1 LKYIS
6 EEFMTAIKPVLLPA
20 VDIVQFFKA
29 LSDETRLAIVRLLA
43 LTDLRAGDVVERLQV
58 PANAASYH
66 FKHLRAAGLLRD
78 RRSSLDARDVYYS
91 VDLERLRALF
101 EAAGGA
107 LHPALAPVE
116 DGVERNPMLDR
127 PLRVLFLCT
136 HNSARSQLAEGI
148 MRQLGR
154 DQVEVFSA
162 GGQPSEVHP
171 MTVRMLG
178 DLGIDATAHNAKS
191 IHSFLDRTFD
201 YVITVCDRVK
211 EQCPTFPGDPDEIHW
226 SLPDPVAVE
235 EENQRWEAFGRISH
249 ELETRIHYL
258 LSLPHPATRQRLTI
272 HRRIASSLDRA

>member
-1 LKYIS
+1 
-6 EEFMTAIKPVLLPA
+6 
-20 VDIVQFFKA
+20 
-29 LSDETRLAIVRLLA
+29 LLA

-91 VDLERLRALF
+91 VDLERLRSLY

-107 LHPALAPVE
+107 LHPGLAPGRGE
-116 DGVERNPMLDR
+116 APAGSTLER

-148 MRQLGR
+148 MRQSGG

-162 GGQPSEVHP
+162 GSEPSEVHP
-171 MTVRMLG
+171 MARRMLS
-178 DLGIDATAHNAKS
+178 DLGIDPSSHTSKS
-191 IHSFLDRTFD
+191 MGQFVDQTFD

-211 EQCPTFPGDPDEIHW
+211 EHCPAFSADPEEIHW
-226 SLPDPVAVE
+226 SLPDPAAVE
-235 EENQRWEAFGRISH
+235 DEEQRRHAFGRICY
-249 ELETRIHYL
+249 ELDTRIHYL
-258 LSLPHPATRQRLTI
+258 LSLPHPVTRQRL
-272 HRRIASSLDRA
+272 RISPRTPLPQGGS

>member
-1 LKYIS
+1 
-6 EEFMTAIKPVLLPA
+6 MAAIEQVALPVP
-20 VDIVQFFKA
+20 DIIQFFKA

-91 VDLERLRALF
+91 VDLERLRSLY

-107 LHPALAPVE
+107 LHPALGPAGDRAPGQSSPE
-116 DGVERNPMLDR
+116 R

-148 MRQLGR
+148 MRWLGGA
-154 DQVEVFSA
+154 QVEVFSA
-162 GGQPSEVHP
+162 GSRPSEVHP
-171 MTVRMLG
+171 MTYRMLD
-178 DLGIDATAHNAKS
+178 DLGIDSSAHSSKP
-191 IHSFLDRTFD
+191 IRSFLDQPFD
-201 YVITVCDRVK
+201 YIITVCDRVK
-211 EQCPTFPGDPDEIHW
+211 EECPTFPGDPDEIHW
-226 SLPDPVAVE
+226 SLPDPAAIE
-235 EENQRWEAFGRISH
+235 DEAQRWHAFSRVCH

-258 LSLPHPATRQRLTI
+258 LSLSHPGSGQRLAI
-272 HRRIASSLDRA
+272 RSRMAARQDDA